1 MSRYGLLVKRIGL
14 VAITNFLVELNGLV
28 LLPVLTKNLS
38 ISDYGIW
45 VQIMVTVGLIP
56 AIALLGLPFS
66 MVRFLS
72 SVKNREDFQ
81 EMFYTMAAI
90 ISLAAFVVAALI
102 FLLSGPISSALFNG
116 DRAIVQA
123 LSLLVFVECLNN
135 IPFNYFRT
143 VQQIKK
149 YSAFST
155 LKVALIVSLIS
166 YFVLSGQGIRGAV
179 LGLLISGLIVFLF
192 MSAFVISDIGF
203 GIPRFRNVRE
213 YISFGMPTVPGNLSG
228 WVVNSS
234 DRYVIGLLMG
244 TAAVG
249 YYSPGYTLGNIINI
263 FIAPILF
270 LLPAVL
276 CRHYDEC
283 NLDEVRSVLDF
294 STKYF
299 LALAI
304 PSAFGLTILSRPLL
318 TELSTAEI
326 ASQGYLITPFVAL
339 GAIFLGAY
347 ALTSQVIILEKKTAL
362 TGMIWVIAAILNL
375 ALNFLLVPYLGIL
388 GAAMTTL
395 VAFALA
401 FFATAYYS
409 NRHLYFNF
417 NLGFLI
423 RSVLASGVMS
433 LLLLWMNPEGLLSL
447 GVAVAGGAV
456 VYFAAL
462 ILLGGISREEINS
475 LRKML

>member
-1 MSRYGLLVKRIGL
+1 MVKRIGL